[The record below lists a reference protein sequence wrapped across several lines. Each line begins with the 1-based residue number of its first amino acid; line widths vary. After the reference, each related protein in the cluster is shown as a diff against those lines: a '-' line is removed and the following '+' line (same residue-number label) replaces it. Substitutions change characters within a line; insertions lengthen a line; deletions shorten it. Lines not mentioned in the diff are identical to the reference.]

1 MDRLTVLRI
10 FVAVARF
17 ESFTRAA
24 DSLGMNR
31 SCISRAIAD
40 LDTRS
45 NARLFNRT
53 TRRVC
58 LTDAAHDFYKCCE
71 SVLAQIEAAESRLK
85 SDKQQLSGILR
96 LLVHPIV
103 AASDLPRILCGY
115 KTRAPRVGVEITV
128 SDTRSDIVAGGYDV
142 STSAFCRRI

>member
-17 ESFTRAA
+17 ESFSRAA

-40 LDTRS
+40 LETRL
-45 NARLFNRT
+45 NARLVYRT

-58 LTDAAHDFYKCCE
+58 LTDTAREFYECCE
-71 SVLAQIEAAESRLK
+71 SVLAQIDAAESRLR
-85 SDKQQLSGILR
+85 SCRQQFSGILR
-96 LLVHPIV
+96 LVVHPGV
-103 AASDLPRILCGY
+103 AA
-115 KTRAPRVGVEITV
+115 
-128 SDTRSDIVAGGYDV
+128 
-142 STSAFCRRI
+142 